1 MKKQKV
7 DGHVQRMHQH
17 VGDTHTF
24 HATPLDGENTLSP
37 FRWNCRSILFLLK
50 RRKTMLVR

>member
-24 HATPLDGENTLSP
+24 HATPFDGENTLSP